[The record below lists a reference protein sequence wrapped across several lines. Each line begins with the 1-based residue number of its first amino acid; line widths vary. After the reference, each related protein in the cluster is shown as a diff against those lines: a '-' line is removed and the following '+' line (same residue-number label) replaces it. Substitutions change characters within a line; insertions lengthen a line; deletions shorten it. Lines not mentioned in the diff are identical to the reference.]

1 MTSHRYD
8 LEPRALL
15 RLLAGPL
22 VVVAGLAALM
32 HAGVVLHLLPAP
44 RPTLD
49 VDRSILVH
57 QVEASRRRQG
67 AEILLLGDSSC
78 LMDVDA
84 RRLGERLGRQVLNLG
99 TLSYLDLNAAATL
112 LRAYTTANPGRLQS
126 VVVLLHPEALRR
138 VAPEA
143 AYFRL
148 LHGLLDGQDVSLETG
163 LQTRLRRGL
172 GLEALR
178 GRILCRLLP
187 TPLPG
192 AYGRHYGFTTDLERY
207 LDEHQGSALDPESRP
222 LTGSA
227 EYRLAPQQEAP
238 SRNFRAALP
247 AGVSLLAGIAPV
259 PSGFAEDGYE
269 ATRDRMLRQWSEWL
283 EATAPLDGL
292 PATLPDAH
300 FASVAHLNADG
311 VRHFTAALAEALR
324 GALGEPVP
332 VQ

>member
-8 LEPRALL
+8 LKPRALL
-15 RLLAGPL
+15 SLLGGPL
-22 VVVAGLAALM
+22 LVVAGLAALV
-32 HAGVVLHLLPAP
+32 HAGVALRLLPAP

-57 QVEASRRRQG
+57 QVEASRRPQE
-67 AEILLLGDSSC
+67 AEVVLVGDSSC
-78 LMDVDA
+78 LMNVDA
-84 RRLGERLGRQVLNLG
+84 KLLGERLGRRVLNLG

-112 LRAYTTANPGRLQS
+112 LREYTTANPGRLQA

-148 LHGLLDGQDVSLETG
+148 LHGLLDGQEVSLETG
-163 LQTRLRRGL
+163 LQARLRRGL

-207 LDEHQGSALDPESRP
+207 LDAHHGSALDPESRP

-247 AGVSLLAGIAPV
+247 EGVSLLAGIAPV
-259 PSGFAEDGYE
+259 PAGFAEGRYA
-269 ATRDRMLRQWSEWL
+269 ATRDRMLKQWSEWL
-283 EATAPLDGL
+283 EAHAPLSAL

-311 VRHFTAALAEALR
+311 VPHFTAALAEALR
-324 GALGEPVP
+324 GALAQPIPVR
-332 VQ
+332 